1 MAKTPL
7 TLDRNN
13 QFRVSSNRI
22 SPSQVHLEIEVLVG
36 TLASHDNGSKADMEM
51 GRSQCFTFLRDLSYF
66 MNLHLTFSYAH
77 ESRTNSVHVSFSTSL
92 ISQPSQPQQPHL
104 CQGVWRVL
112 PVAQ

>member
-7 TLDRNN
+7 TPDSNN
-13 QFRVSSNRI
+13 QFRVSSNKI

-36 TLASHDNGSKADMEM
+36 TLASHDNSHF
-51 GRSQCFTFLRDLSYF
+51 FTVLRDLSYF

-77 ESRTNSVHVSFSTSL
+77 ESRTNSVHVSFSSSL
-92 ISQPSQPQQPHL
+92 ISQPSQQQQPHL